1 MEEGGVPVCQLEV
14 IGLIRCDRV
23 NQVSEVL
30 WTRTVS
36 PGGAH
41 LQGLALRLRSV
52 VDFLLS
58 ISLWIS
64 WVILSLGK
72 LVIFYVL
79 KVIL

>member
-1 MEEGGVPVCQLEV
+1 MEGGGVPVCQLEV
-14 IGLIRCDRV
+14 LALIRCDRV

-30 WTRTVS
+30 WTRTVF

-41 LQGLALRLRSV
+41 LEGLALRVRSA
-52 VDFLLS
+52 VDFFLS

-72 LVIFYVL
+72 LVISVF
-79 KVIL
+79 

>member
-14 IGLIRCDRV
+14 IGLIRCDSV
-23 NQVSEVL
+23 HQISEVL

-41 LQGLALRLRSV
+41 LQGLALRLRAI
-52 VDFLLS
+52 VDFLFS

-72 LVIFYVL
+72 LVISLF
-79 KVIL
+79 

>member
-14 IGLIRCDRV
+14 IGLIRCDSAR
-23 NQVSEVL
+23 QISEVL
-30 WTRTVS
+30 WTRTVT

-41 LQGLALRLRSV
+41 LQGLALRLRTIA
-52 VDFLLS
+52 DFLFS

-72 LVIFYVL
+72 LVISLF
-79 KVIL
+79 

>member
-14 IGLIRCDRV
+14 IGLIRCDSAH
-23 NQVSEVL
+23 QISEVL
-30 WTRTVS
+30 WTRTVT

-41 LQGLALRLRSV
+41 LQGLALRLRTIA
-52 VDFLLS
+52 DFLFS

-72 LVIFYVL
+72 LVISLF
-79 KVIL
+79 

>member
-14 IGLIRCDRV
+14 LGLIRCDRV

-30 WTRTVS
+30 WTRTVF

-41 LQGLALRLRSV
+41 LEGLALRVRSA
-52 VDFLLS
+52 VDFFLS

-64 WVILSLGK
+64 WVILSLGE
-72 LVIFYVL
+72 LVIFMF
-79 KVIL
+79 